1 MVHFLVSKDGVEKQ
15 YECHSSETIQTIKK
29 KIKSDFKVE
38 ETDYLDIEFLLDK
51 PIRSLGKFNLEPG
64 ILPRTMDRYELNRFE
79 LEGKNLKTTFHVV
92 KGYKEPIIKK
102 NITNTSR
109 LFRQPMK
116 NISSG
121 ESFENTSFDINSTLD
136 FPTL

>member
-1 MVHFLVSKDGVEKQ
+1 
-15 YECHSSETIQTIKK
+15 
-29 KIKSDFKVE
+29 
-38 ETDYLDIEFLLDK
+38 
-51 PIRSLGKFNLEPG
+51 
-64 ILPRTMDRYELNRFE
+64 RFE